1 MARQSHINRLTS
13 VPGLTRLF
21 GSAVM
26 ANPAAITSQSFKGA
40 TLTKEAAAG
49 VYTLTFNE
57 VWPGGMLCLD
67 VVGVHATAESIV
79 AAVTEDGSA
88 DTTKKYVKFT
98 LLAHDG
104 AALDVQN
111 ATGLRIM
118 ATMKNST
125 VPNG

>member
-1 MARQSHINRLTS
+1 MARQSHVNRLTS

-26 ANPAAITSQSFKGA
+26 ANPAAISSQAFKGA
-40 TLTKEAAAG
+40 TLTKEAGAG
-49 VYTLTFNE
+49 EYTLTFDE

-67 VVGVHATAESIV
+67 VIGIHATAESIV

-88 DTTKKYVKFT
+88 DTTKKYVKFS

-104 AALDVQN
+104 TALDVQD
-111 ATGLRIM
+111 TTTLRIM